1 MGMTYDPGAICLGSW
16 LLLQPSL
23 GLHASTVPVKGRGG
37 GTLVTAWWMS
47 RQPVLP
53 RAGKEN
59 AYGADRDPHSFS
71 LVQMGGL
78 SLRQQQG
85 SVRL

>member
-1 MGMTYDPGAICLGSW
+1 M
-16 LLLQPSL
+16 
-23 GLHASTVPVKGRGG
+23 
-37 GTLVTAWWMS
+37 VTAWWMS

-53 RAGKEN
+53 RVTTRAGKEN

-71 LVQMGGL
+71 LVQMVGL

-85 SVRL
+85 SVRR